1 MSPISNFDEF
11 GKILSFQNY
20 TLYGIIELGTIKLPL
35 KIKKQRIP
43 KGAEMTVIGLT
54 KRRKKHDK
62 TLPFLKK
69 LPQERE
75 KSMQMTIM

>member
-11 GKILSFQNY
+11 AKILSFQNY
-20 TLYGIIELGTIKLPL
+20 PLYGIIKLGTIKLPP
-35 KIKKQRIP
+35 KIKKRGRP